1 MIPRRV
7 HTVHLTAPSETLLRR
22 GSVLLEDAMHTAS
35 LPVADSGRLWLVRSI
50 NLGTINPKNSAA
62 SIALTLENQFRHLKM
77 NAVHGSD
84 RTADL
89 ATVVYFHDLVDA
101 YCCFVLR
108 LVEPVAIQEWFW
120 RSALPQLFQEW
131 PSIEQ
136 SIGQSI
142 GQSVGPSIGPSRSIA
157 IKIAL
162 IHLLDTPAHLLALA
176 ELLHRLQQANRLDH
190 VLKILDPTDGEVLLQ
205 ACGWVR
211 VALDDRQLDPD
222 NPSSIPLSTTA
233 LPPSSIATQT
243 LLPWFTTWGITD
255 ARSQWL
261 AAIWVLMDQPYL
273 RSDTQLIQR
282 IIPWIQRIARSHQQN
297 VRPIAVIESPIDKT
311 EATDQSYQNSGFWE
325 ESTDSGMQML
335 IDRDVERNPII
346 SPLDAGDS
354 TWLNSN
360 PEPIDFPLIKSEPD
374 RLSLLQIDRSQYVG
388 FFSIIPLL
396 NQLGF
401 SHRCDRLSLDF
412 PAHLLSQVAIRFGI
426 PDVDPLRQ
434 ALTTQ
439 SPNSFFGQVD
449 PLTQITPEITAWIA
463 GMRFWCRRYVRM
475 PLAQI
480 IDRPGAFTLTRTH
493 LDIYFHHD
501 QADIRIRRS
510 GLDLDP
516 GWVPWLGRVVLFH
529 YENGA

>member
-35 LPVADSGRLWLVRSI
+35 LPVVDSGRLWLVRSI
-50 NLGTINPKNSAA
+50 NLGTINLNNSAA

-77 NAVHGSD
+77 SAVHGSD
-84 RTADL
+84 RAAALTI
-89 ATVVYFHDLVDA
+89 VVYFHDLVDA

-108 LVEPVAIQEWFW
+108 LMEPAPVQEWFW
-120 RSALPQLFQEW
+120 RSALPQIFQQW
-131 PSIEQ
+131 Q
-136 SIGQSI
+136 SAE
-142 GQSVGPSIGPSRSIA
+142 QSVGQSRSIA

-162 IHLLDTPAHLLALA
+162 IHLLHTPAQLLALA
-176 ELLHRLQQANRLDH
+176 ELLYRLQQANQLDH
-190 VLKILDPTDGEVLLQ
+190 VLKILDPIDGEILLK
-205 ACGWVR
+205 ACGWVS
-211 VALDDRQLDPD
+211 VTPDDRQLDPSH
-222 NPSSIPLSTTA
+222 PSPHPPSPTVI
-233 LPPSSIATQT
+233 PPSSIAIQT
-243 LLPWFTTWGITD
+243 LLPWLTTWGISD

-273 RSDTQLIQR
+273 RSDTQLLQR
-282 IIPWIQRIARSHQQN
+282 IIPWIQRIIRSN
-297 VRPIAVIESPIDKT
+297 SPP
-311 EATDQSYQNSGFWE
+311 APNSGGAGHLVSQIG
-325 ESTDSGMQML
+325 STKMNQRPQNCGLGGKL
-335 IDRDVERNPII
+335 IDNEAQNLSNRKLDRKPIVDPLNLRHSTLLDLNPGSIASQFVI
-346 SPLDAGDS
+346 P
-354 TWLNSN
+354 NSN
-360 PEPIDFPLIKSEPD
+360 LFSV
-374 RLSLLQIDRSQYVG
+374 LQTDRSQYAG

-412 PAHLLSQVAIRFGI
+412 PAHLLSQVAIKFGI
-426 PDVDPLRQ
+426 PDDDSIRQ
-434 ALTTQ
+434 ALSEQ
-439 SPNSFFGQVD
+439 SSNSFFGQVD
-449 PLTQITPEITAWIA
+449 PLAEITPEITAWIA
-463 GMRFWCRRYVRM
+463 AMRFWCRRYVGIS
-475 PLAQI
+475 LAKI

>member
-62 SIALTLENQFRHLKM
+62 SIALTLEAQFRHLKM

-84 RTADL
+84 RTAGL

-120 RSALPQLFQEW
+120 RSALQQLFQEW
-131 PSIEQ
+131 QSIEQ
-136 SIGQSI
+136 S
-142 GQSVGPSIGPSRSIA
+142 RSIA
-157 IKIAL
+157 LKLAL
-162 IHLLDTPAHLLALA
+162 IHLLDTPTQVLALA

-190 VLKILDPTDGEVLLQ
+190 VLKILDPNDGEDLLQ
-205 ACGWVR
+205 ACGWVTP
-211 VALDDRQLDPD
+211 DDQKLDPS
-222 NPSSIPLSTTA
+222 NPSPILSSTTVIS
-233 LPPSSIATQT
+233 PSSIATQT
-243 LLPWFTTWGITD
+243 LLPWFITWGIND

-261 AAIWVLMDQPYL
+261 AAMWVLIDQPYL
-273 RSDTQLIQR
+273 RSDTQLLQR
-282 IIPWIQRIARSHQQN
+282 TIPWIQQITRSDSPPAPNSGGARNLVSQIGSTKTNQ
-297 VRPIAVIESPIDKT
+297 SP
-311 EATDQSYQNSGFWE
+311 QSSGFW
-325 ESTDSGMQML
+325 GNL
-335 IDRDVERNPII
+335 IDNETQNLSDRELERKPIVNP
-346 SPLDAGDS
+346 LNVHNS
-354 TWLNSN
+354 TSLNLNPEAIASQFTIPNSN
-360 PEPIDFPLIKSEPD
+360 LFSA
-374 RLSLLQIDRSQYVG
+374 LQIDRSQYAG

-412 PAHLLSQVAIRFGI
+412 PAHLISQVAIKFGI
-426 PDVDPLRQ
+426 PNDDSIRQ
-434 ALTTQ
+434 AL
-439 SPNSFFGQVD
+439 SEHSSNSFFGHVD
-449 PLTQITPEITAWIA
+449 PLAEITPEITAWIA
-463 GMRFWCRRYVRM
+463 AMRFWCRRYVGM
-475 PLAQI
+475 PLAKI

-529 YENGA
+529 YGNGA

>member
-1 MIPRRV
+1 MTPRRV

-50 NLGTINPKNSAA
+50 NVGTINPKNSAA
-62 SIALTLENQFRHLKM
+62 SIALTLEAQFRHLKM

-84 RTADL
+84 RTSDL
-89 ATVVYFHDLVDA
+89 ASVVYFHDLVDA

-108 LVEPVAIQEWFW
+108 LMEPVPMQEWFW
-120 RSALPQLFQEW
+120 RSALPQLFQQW
-131 PSIEQ
+131 QSTEQ
-136 SIGQSI
+136 
-142 GQSVGPSIGPSRSIA
+142 SRSIA
-157 IKIAL
+157 LKLAL
-162 IHLLDTPAHLLALA
+162 VHLLDTHAQVLALA
-176 ELLHRLQQANRLDH
+176 ELLHRLQQANRLDF
-190 VLKILDPTDGEVLLQ
+190 VLNILDLTDGEVLLQ

-211 VALDDRQLDPD
+211 VAPDDQQLDPD
-222 NPSSIPLSTTA
+222 NPSPISLSTTS
-233 LPPSSIATQT
+233 LSPSSIAIQT
-243 LLPWFTTWGITD
+243 LLPWFATWGITD

-261 AAIWVLMDQPYL
+261 AAIWVLMDHPYL

-282 IIPWIQRIARSHQQN
+282 LIPWIQRIVRSDSPPSPNSGGARNLVSQ
-297 VRPIAVIESPIDKT
+297 IGSTKT
-311 EATDQSYQNSGFWE
+311 NQSFQNSGFG
-325 ESTDSGMQML
+325 DKF
-335 IDRDVERNPII
+335 IDNEAQNLSDLELERKPII
-346 SPLDAGDS
+346 SSLDAGDS
-354 TWLNSN
+354 TWLNYN
-360 PEPIDFPLIKSEPD
+360 PKPIDSPLIKSEPD
-374 RLSLLQIDRSQYVG
+374 LLSLLQIDRSQYVG

-412 PAHLLSQVAIRFGI
+412 PAYLLSQVAMKFGI
-426 PDVDPLRQ
+426 PDVDPIRQ
-434 ALTTQ
+434 SLTPQ
-439 SPNSFFGQVD
+439 SPNSFFGHVD
-449 PLTQITPEITAWIA
+449 PLAEITPEITAWIA
-463 GMRFWCRRYVRM
+463 AMRFWCRRYVGM
-475 PLAQI
+475 KLTEI

-529 YENGA
+529 YGNGA

>member
-84 RTADL
+84 RASPL

-131 PSIEQ
+131 QSIEQ
-136 SIGQSI
+136 SAEQSI
-142 GQSVGPSIGPSRSIA
+142 GPSIGPSRSIA

-162 IHLLDTPAHLLALA
+162 IHLLHTPAGVLALA

-211 VALDDRQLDPD
+211 VAPDDRQLDPD
-222 NPSSIPLSTTA
+222 NPSSIPLSTPS
-233 LPPSSIATQT
+233 LSPSSIAIPT
-243 LLPWFTTWGITD
+243 LLPWFTTWGVND

-282 IIPWIQRIARSHQQN
+282 IIPWIQRIVRSDSPPAPNSGGARNLVSQIGSTKTNH
-297 VRPIAVIESPIDKT
+297 SP
-311 EATDQSYQNSGFWE
+311 QNSGF
-325 ESTDSGMQML
+325 GGKF
-335 IDRDVERNPII
+335 IDNKSQNLSDRELEHNPIV
-346 SPLDAGDS
+346 SSLDADDS

-360 PEPIDFPLIKSEPD
+360 PKPVDSPLIKSEPD
-374 RLSLLQIDRSQYVG
+374 LLSLLQTDRSQYVG

-412 PAHLLSQVAIRFGI
+412 PAHLLSQVAMRFRI
-426 PDVDPLRQ
+426 PDVDPIRQ
-434 ALTTQ
+434 ALTPQ
-439 SPNSFFGQVD
+439 SPNSFFGHVD
-449 PLTQITPEITAWIA
+449 PLVEITPEITAWIA
-463 GMRFWCRRYVRM
+463 AMRFWCRRYVGM

-529 YENGA
+529 YGNGA